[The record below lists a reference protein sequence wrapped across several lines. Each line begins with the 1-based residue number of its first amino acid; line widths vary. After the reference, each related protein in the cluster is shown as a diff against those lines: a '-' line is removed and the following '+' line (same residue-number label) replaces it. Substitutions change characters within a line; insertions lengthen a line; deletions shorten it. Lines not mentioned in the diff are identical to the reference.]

1 MGFFSPRSLPTTA
14 SIPLPGAIYV
24 FLPRPLEGEKR
35 EPLPTHQ
42 RAPNFEKG
50 RKESNIFSLGLLFF
64 FSVELIKLRLRPGKE
79 AFTEGAGEALK
90 ANPPPV
96 QRGREEREREW
107 MSSHVTLVASSSWR
121 ELGVRRT

>member
-1 MGFFSPRSLPTTA
+1 MGFFSPPSFPTTA

-42 RAPNFEKG
+42 RALNFEKG
-50 RKESNIFSLGLLFF
+50 RKESNICLFFF

-79 AFTEGAGEALK
+79 AFTEGAGEAL
-90 ANPPPV
+90 
-96 QRGREEREREW
+96 
-107 MSSHVTLVASSSWR
+107 
-121 ELGVRRT
+121 